1 MNLGSG
7 THTVFLSPSFEDIK
21 APTITVTVSGGNFLI
36 DGTANQTIN
45 LVPSV
50 RYVFDVTAVG
60 NSHPFR
66 FATQADGANSS
77 QYTTGITVYED
88 SSNVQQHI
96 EVELEQDAPSTLY
109 YYCTAH
115 SGMGGTVN
123 VGNSDTTYSNATTSA
138 DGLMSAADKTK
149 LDGIETSA
157 DVTDTA
163 NVVAA
168 LTAGTNIT
176 IASDGT
182 ISSTASGGGGGGS
195 TASALTEQ
203 EFTAT
208 AGQTVFTVT
217 GGITNADNVVVF
229 LNGSRLFST
238 DVTVSDTA
246 NTVTLAAGAT
256 VGDLVTVSEF
266 GAAFGSQY
274 SSNIFTVGTSS
285 EYNTSTKVLT
295 TNYTANRVAVY
306 LNGVKLLVGTD
317 CTATNGTTIDLTNA
331 APVTGDKIEV
341 VEHGTLAEASGSGV
355 TSYANK
361 TAIDAVS
368 SPDEG
373 SLAFDEDKNV
383 LYIRAGSAW
392 ERVQHGSN
400 VGPQFTTTPASTLEI
415 GGGTTS
421 TITAVAVDEGGFPVT
436 YDWDAFSGS
445 TVYNASSLPNQITNV
460 SESNGVFT
468 LTPSTNSSH
477 AGSFTFRTKASDG
490 AQVSIASTVVELTFS
505 VDITTSGSTFNSNG
519 TNSFDFTS
527 ALTSSSGARFT
538 SNLQTGKYYFEVV
551 MGSQMGTGGKAL
563 SVGLIDASVT
573 SAGYFYTEWKGLQTW
588 TGNYY
593 PSGTSSPA
601 LGACNTTGDVV
612 MIAYDTS
619 TREVWFGANGT
630 WEKDPTSDSGYV
642 IGNTNTTAF
651 KVMLASASG
660 SSTRFDGTFNV
671 GSNVTY
677 TVPTGFEA
685 H

>member
-1 MNLGSG
+1 MPQFADRVKVTTASGTAFGTGAVTLSSTAASGYQAFPSSLDGETVGYVIEASGSSDWEIGTGVYTHSTLELTRSLRSSSTGSLLSLASG
-7 THTVFLSPSFEDIK
+7 THTVFLSPAFEDIK

-45 LVPSV
+45 LAPSV

-115 SGMGGTVN
+115 SGMGGTVY

-138 DGLMSAADKTK
+138 AGLMSAADKTK
-149 LDGIETSA
+149 LDGVETSA
-157 DVTDTA
+157 DVTDTT

-182 ISSTASGGGGGGS
+182 ISSTASGGSGIALTDLSVTQNSASGSGTLTYDNTSGVFSYTPPASSGGGGS

-203 EFTAT
+203 GFTAT

-238 DVTVSDTA
+238 DVTVSDMA

-274 SSNIFTVGTSS
+274 SSSIFTVGTSS

-295 TNYTANRVAVY
+295 TDYTANRVAVY
-306 LNGVKLLVGTD
+306 LNGVKLLVGSSND
-317 CTATNGTTIDLTNA
+317 FTATDGSSIDLTNA

-341 VEHGTLAEASGSGV
+341 VEHGTLAEGV
-355 TSYANK
+355 T
-361 TAIDAVS
+361 
-368 SPDEG
+368 
-373 SLAFDEDKNV
+373 
-383 LYIRAGSAW
+383 
-392 ERVQHGSN
+392 
-400 VGPQFTTTPASTLEI
+400 
-415 GGGTTS
+415 
-421 TITAVAVDEGGFPVT
+421 
-436 YDWDAFSGS
+436 
-445 TVYNASSLPNQITNV
+445 
-460 SESNGVFT
+460 
-468 LTPSTNSSH
+468 
-477 AGSFTFRTKASDG
+477 
-490 AQVSIASTVVELTFS
+490 
-505 VDITTSGSTFNSNG
+505 
-519 TNSFDFTS
+519 
-527 ALTSSSGARFT
+527 
-538 SNLQTGKYYFEVV
+538 TGKAIAMAIVF
-551 MGSQMGTGGKAL
+551 GG
-563 SVGLIDASVT
+563 
-573 SAGYFYTEWKGLQTW
+573 
-588 TGNYY
+588 
-593 PSGTSSPA
+593 
-601 LGACNTTGDVV
+601 
-612 MIAYDTS
+612 
-619 TREVWFGANGT
+619 
-630 WEKDPTSDSGYV
+630 
-642 IGNTNTTAF
+642 
-651 KVMLASASG
+651 
-660 SSTRFDGTFNV
+660 
-671 GSNVTY
+671 
-677 TVPTGFEA
+677 
-685 H
+685 